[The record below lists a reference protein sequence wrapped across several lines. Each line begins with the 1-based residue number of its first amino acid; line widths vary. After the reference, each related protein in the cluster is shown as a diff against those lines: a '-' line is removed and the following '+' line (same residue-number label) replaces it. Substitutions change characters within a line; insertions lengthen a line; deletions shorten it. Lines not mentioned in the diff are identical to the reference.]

1 MPITRTA
8 WVPLPLRIGIGTIM
22 TVHGLGKLG
31 MGPLASPDAV
41 AGFAGF
47 LASLGVPLALVTAWF
62 VTLVELVGGLLVL
75 VGLFVRYAAVFIA
88 GDMVVATL
96 LVHLPNGFAV
106 SDGGYEF
113 TFLLA
118 LAAVSL
124 VLSGPGVLSL
134 ERALLGGEYVPLSS
148 SSAEEGVA

>member
-1 MPITRTA
+1 M
-8 WVPLPLRIGIGTIM
+8 PLPLRIGIGTIM

-31 MGPLASPDAV
+31 IGPAATPEGIG
-41 AGFAGF
+41 GFAGF
-47 LASLGVPLALVTAWF
+47 LVSLGVPLPSVAAWVVTM
-62 VTLVELVGGLLVL
+62 VELVGGLLLL
-75 VGLFVRYAAVFIA
+75 VGLFVRYAAVLIA
-88 GDMVVATL
+88 ADMVVATL

-118 LAAVSL
+118 LASISL

-148 SSAEEGVA
+148 SAEERTA